1 LASPLLAD
9 VMSEPKPTPILLI
22 EDDRDVQAAM
32 RNLLEANGYTV
43 LTASDG
49 REGLLYLR
57 CGVRPAVIL
66 LDLWMPVMD
75 GATFRI
81 EQSRDAA
88 LRTIPVVVLSGEAA
102 VGRSVVFDGVPQYR
116 KPLDAEELLRIV
128 AQYAS
133 ARPATPPRA
142 SSADVEI
149 EIREKASRISRGRR
163 LLRGRRSPR

>member
-1 LASPLLAD
+1 VQLARILVVD
-9 VMSEPKPTPILLI
+9 DEEPVRDLVSRILY
-22 EDDRDVQAAM
+22 QA
-32 RNLLEANGYTV
+32 GYTV

-57 CGVRPAVIL
+57 GGVRPAVIL
-66 LDLWMPVMD
+66 LDLRMPVMD

-88 LRTIPVVVLSGEAA
+88 LRTIPVVVLSGDVA

-133 ARPATPPRA
+133 ARPATPPRP

-163 LLRGRRSPR
+163 LLRGRRSTR

>member
-1 LASPLLAD
+1 
-9 VMSEPKPTPILLI
+9 MSEPKPPPILLI

-57 CGVRPAVIL
+57 GGVRPAVIL
-66 LDLWMPVMD
+66 LDLRMPVMD

-88 LRTIPVVVLSGEAA
+88 LRTIPVVVLSGDVA

-133 ARPATPPRA
+133 ARPATPPRP

-163 LLRGRRSPR
+163 LLRGRRSTR